1 MSLDASIGIG
11 VESAYGTAATT
22 TKGYEGHA
30 DSWKTTRDFI
40 ESVGFRK
47 GLQTARA
54 DRRNIVNMGGDGEL
68 EVDLLDA
75 GASALLSGV
84 FDTYD
89 GGINDG
95 AGHIT
100 HTFTTS
106 THTTAPSFT
115 AQMIRPT
122 TDNTLVAYTH
132 VGCMATGWTLTSETE
147 KPVTF
152 DAKFDFQ
159 DVSHSSTEANFLPVV
174 YPDDARAYDWTGVS
188 LTLKRA
194 DGTAVVL
201 DASKFS
207 LTGDLGLNVDRRFLR
222 GSSLKKK
229 PVRAA
234 VPTYEGSL
242 EGDFGGDAVKLY
254 EAFLAGEIISVTATI
269 AGITPGT
276 SIKFEAPAV
285 QLTGESPVASVDD
298 LTKITL
304 PFRVLDPGDGTTAAL
319 KVTYVEADPAYNP
332 GG

>member
-11 VESAYGTAATT
+11 AESAYGTAATT
-22 TKGYEGHA
+22 VKGYEGHA

-84 FDTYD
+84 FDVYD
-89 GGINDG
+89 GGVNDG

-132 VGCMATGWTLTSETE
+132 VGCMATGWTLTAETE
-147 KPVTF
+147 KPVMF

-159 DVSHSSTEANFLPVV
+159 DVAHTSTEASFLPVV
-174 YPDDARAYDWTGVS
+174 YPEDARAYDWTAVS
-188 LTLKRA
+188 LSLKRA
-194 DGTAVVL
+194 DNSAVVL

-207 LTGDLGLNVDRRFLR
+207 LTGDLGLNTERRFLR

-254 EAFLAGEIISVTATI
+254 EAFLAGEIVTLTATLTGLTPGASVTVT
-269 AGITPGT
+269 TPA
-276 SIKFEAPAV
+276 IQF
-285 QLTGESPVASVDD
+285 TGESPVASVDD

-304 PFRVLDPGDGTTAAL
+304 PFRVLDPGDDVTAAI
-319 KVTYVEADPAYNP
+319 KVVYVEADPAFVAP
-332 GG
+332 

>member
-11 VESAYGTAATT
+11 AETAYGTAATT

-30 DSWKTTRDFI
+30 DSWKTSRDFI

-68 EVDLLDA
+68 EIDLLDA
-75 GASALLSGV
+75 GASALLSGT
-84 FDTYD
+84 FDVYD
-89 GGINDG
+89 GGTNDG

-100 HTFTTS
+100 HVFTTS

-132 VGCMATGWTLTSETE
+132 VGCMATGWTLTAETE

-159 DVSHSSTEANFLPVV
+159 DVSHSANEANFLPVV
-174 YPDDARAYDWTGVS
+174 YPEDARAYDWTSVA
-188 LTLKRA
+188 LTFKRA
-194 DGTAVVL
+194 DGTAVTL

-207 LTGDLGLNVDRRFLR
+207 LTGDLGLNVSRRFLR

-229 PVRAA
+229 PARAA

-254 EAFLAGEIISVTATI
+254 EAFLAGEIISVTATLT
-269 AGITPGT
+269 GITPGT
-276 SIKFEAPAV
+276 SVKFETPAV
-285 QLTGESPVASVDD
+285 QFTGESPIASVDD

-304 PFRVLDPGDGTTAAL
+304 PFRVLDPGDNITAAI
-319 KVTYVEADPAYNP
+319 KVTYVEVDPAFA
-332 GG
+332 G

>member
-11 VESAYGTAATT
+11 AESAYGTAATT

-68 EVDLLDA
+68 EVDLLD
-75 GASALLSGV
+75 GGV
-84 FDTYD
+84 
-89 GGINDG
+89 NDG

-132 VGCMATGWTLTSETE
+132 VGCMATGWTLTAETE

-159 DVSHSSTEANFLPVV
+159 DVTHSATEASFLPVL
-174 YPDDARAYDWTGVS
+174 YPEDARAYDWTSVA

-194 DGTAVVL
+194 DGTAVTL

-207 LTGDLGLNVDRRFLR
+207 LSGDLGLNTERRFLR

-254 EAFLAGEIISVTATI
+254 EAFLAGEIISITATLT
-269 AGITPGT
+269 GVTPGT
-276 SIKFEAPAV
+276 SVKFETPAV

-304 PFRVLDPGDGTTAAL
+304 PFRVLDPGDDTTAAI
-319 KVTYVEADPAYNP
+319 KVTYVEVDPAFA
-332 GG
+332 G